1 MLNLFPMAY
10 CPHYNEEGRKSF
22 DEMLK
27 TKNLAGLAMEN
38 DTAFVVNNEK
48 SYFIRSNPYANAFK
62 IQYKNGIIEKQ
73 ALKFKK

>member
-1 MLNLFPMAY
+1 MNLFPMAY